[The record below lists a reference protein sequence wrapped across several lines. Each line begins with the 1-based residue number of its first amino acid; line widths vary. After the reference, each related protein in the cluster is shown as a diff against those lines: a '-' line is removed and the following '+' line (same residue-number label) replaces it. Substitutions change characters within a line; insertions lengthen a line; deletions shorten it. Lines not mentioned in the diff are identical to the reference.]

1 MKRTSCKPWLILV
14 AAALA
19 LRATPAM
26 AVFTPYSDT
35 PAAVIANG
43 QSLWDNQF
51 ADMLGTAED
60 DTGKYPD
67 IIFVGDFCYSGGF
80 VDDLLDL
87 SSTQYV
93 GTATNWDETSLSD
106 PTQAPNAQ
114 GDVPAFGAAF
124 MNKAGSI
131 NAMTMAPNTLG
142 TSFVAGNT
150 AVNNQQT
157 PEAGIG
163 ANPGA
168 SGTLGYAAGDQAI
181 VFSSGDSRPTY
192 QNIFQTDIT
201 TAYNNLTSVNLDWP
215 VAKGSNIQVLWDQGE
230 QIGQNNYVTGPST
243 ISALQTAI
251 NNAFASNNFS
261 SSNKLFIYMNDHGES
276 TDSLKSKVV
285 QNMNNT
291 YNYSYQV
298 DFSNYRNSGTDQ
310 YGAYQITLPTKDL
323 NLGDYTNFTTNL
335 PGTWNLALGT
345 GTLAGN
351 LLVLDSTPTSTGS
364 WPSAGIDYNFSFNN
378 PYVSAKT
385 SWNTWEAEPSQA
397 AATGSNSFY
406 SPGLGG
412 SGGIASVYSMSM
424 DGGFNNGTA
433 WGASPSVYDQAGY
446 YSANVGGYI
455 SDDPAQWAGWDNGGQ
470 GWVEAPAPE
479 PSSIA
484 LLALASTVW
493 TSRRRPSGRCGTSRC
508 RISGS

>member
-285 QNMNNT
+285 QNM
-291 YNYSYQV
+291 
-298 DFSNYRNSGTDQ
+298 
-310 YGAYQITLPTKDL
+310 KDR
-323 NLGDYTNFTTNL
+323 
-335 PGTWNLALGT
+335 
-345 GTLAGN
+345 
-351 LLVLDSTPTSTGS
+351 
-364 WPSAGIDYNFSFNN
+364 
-378 PYVSAKT
+378 K
-385 SWNTWEAEPSQA
+385 
-397 AATGSNSFY
+397 
-406 SPGLGG
+406 
-412 SGGIASVYSMSM
+412 SV
-424 DGGFNNGTA
+424 
-433 WGASPSVYDQAGY
+433 V
-446 YSANVGGYI
+446 
-455 SDDPAQWAGWDNGGQ
+455 
-470 GWVEAPAPE
+470 
-479 PSSIA
+479 
-484 LLALASTVW
+484 
-493 TSRRRPSGRCGTSRC
+493 
-508 RISGS
+508 